1 MKDKVNV
8 VLKGEH
14 IVDKI
19 MYKSGKVEVVE
30 RKCNLVVNS
39 ILPLIMGCLKG
50 SLQGIQYWAI
60 GSGAES
66 WDSSTPEP
74 SLTETKLTSE
84 IGRKVITSS
93 GISFV
98 TPDTFEASSSPTT
111 CLKVMATF
119 DESEC
124 NGDWREFGIFGGNA
138 TTTKDSGYMLDK
150 KHHDILTKTENMKV
164 ERTIY
169 FTISFAG

>member
-1 MKDKVNV
+1 MKDNVNV
-8 VLKGEH
+8 SLVGNR

-19 MYKSGKVEVVE
+19 LYASGKEEVIE
-30 RKCNLVVNS
+30 RDCNLVVNS

-50 SLQGIQYWAI
+50 SLQGIQYWAV

-74 SLTETKLTSE
+74 SLTETTLTKE
-84 IGRKVITSS
+84 LGRKVIPSS

-98 TPDTFEASSSPTT
+98 TPGTYEPSSSPTT
-111 CLKVMATF
+111 CLKVVATF

-169 FTISFAG
+169 FTISFA